1 MPEARK
7 QSVDQT
13 WRNGAYTLAP
23 KESEAPEP
31 ETLPKDYDALD
42 FKELLAACPLD
53 GIELTRAS
61 ELPRAADL

>member
-1 MPEARK
+1 MTEARK

-13 WRNGAYTLAP
+13 RRNGAYTLAP
-23 KESEAPEP
+23 KESEAP
-31 ETLPKDYDALD
+31 LKDYGTLD

-61 ELPRAADL
+61 ELPRAADF

>member
-1 MPEARK
+1 MIEAHR
-7 QSVDQT
+7 QAIDET
-13 WRNGAYTLAP
+13 RPNGAYPLAL
-23 KESEAPEP
+23 EGYEAPES
-31 ETLPKDYDALD
+31 ETPRTDYNTLD